1 MHMLRISAA
10 LLLIG
15 CYMASAASSS
25 QDQIDLDIYVHEANL
40 NGTLLS
46 GVQVSGHDARGSS
59 IDATS
64 DENGMAVL
72 KGQPGTWKLAFKKD
86 GYENLELTYDATQT
100 EDVAAYLEKTVS
112 SSPISLTL
120 YVYEGSMNGTA
131 LSGVKVTG
139 TDAAGTGFST
149 TTDSSGTAIL
159 TGTPGS
165 WEMTLTKDGYSPVV
179 GLDFETTV
187 SEEVGAYL
195 QKAA

>member
-1 MHMLRISAA
+1 MLRISAA

-15 CYMASAASSS
+15 CYVASAASA
-25 QDQIDLDIYVHEANL
+25 QDQIALSVYVHEGSL
-40 NGTLLS
+40 NGTVLS
-46 GVQVSGHDARGSS
+46 GVQVSGQDARGSS

-64 DENGMAVL
+64 DENGVAVL
-72 KGQPGTWKLAFKKD
+72 KGLPGTWKLAFKKD
-86 GYENLELTYDATQT
+86 GYEPIELTYEATQT
-100 EDVAAYLEKTVS
+100 EEVAAYLEKTVS

-139 TDAAGTGFST
+139 KDAAGTGFST
-149 TTDSSGTAIL
+149 KTDSSGIAIL
-159 TGTPGS
+159 AGTPGS

-179 GLDFETTV
+179 GLDFDATV
-187 SEEVGAYL
+187 SEDVGAYL

>member
-1 MHMLRISAA
+1 MHRLRLPIA
-10 LLLIG
+10 LFIIG
-15 CYMASAASSS
+15 CYMASAASA
-25 QDQIDLDIYVHEANL
+25 QDQIALSIYVHEGNL
-40 NGTLLS
+40 NGTVLS
-46 GVQVSGHDARGSS
+46 GVQISGQDSRGSS

-64 DENGMAVL
+64 DENGVAVL

-86 GYENLELTYDATQT
+86 GYEPLELTYDATQT
-100 EDVAAYLEKTVS
+100 EEVAAYLEKIAS
-112 SSPISLTL
+112 SSPVSLTL

-179 GLDFETTV
+179 GLDFEATV
-187 SEEVGAYL
+187 SEDVGAYL